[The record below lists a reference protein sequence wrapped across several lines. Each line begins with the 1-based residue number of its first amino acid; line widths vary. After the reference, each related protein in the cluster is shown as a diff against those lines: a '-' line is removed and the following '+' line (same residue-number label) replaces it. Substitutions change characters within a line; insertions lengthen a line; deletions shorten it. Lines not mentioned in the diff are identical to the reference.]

1 MLAAI
6 LFPILIVVAT
16 GLYIFVHRALSEAAR
31 DELRRRYAVFSAYG
45 VSLAAPVSYLR
56 RALRGFE
63 AVQPGPMS
71 SAEDFRRYRGEQGEL
86 AVMLRLA
93 NAGVLAVYW
102 GVYIRGRDGRT
113 CEVDHLV
120 VLPEGVLL
128 LETKNLRGIWEGVGT
143 AVWRKKG
150 PGSNFRIMRSPVEQ
164 ALRARSILTG
174 VLRDLGLVVPIGSI
188 VLYSTQAQ
196 LRGADPRVPMFPI
209 DSVREAVAMA
219 RGCGKAAPSALP
231 ALLRF
236 MRELA
241 SAGVYPSFYDR
252 QALLNLVVARS

>member
-1 MLAAI
+1 MLTAI
-6 LFPILIVVAT
+6 WFPILIVAAS
-16 GLYIFVHRALSEAAR
+16 GIYLFVHRALTEAAR

-71 SAEDFRRYRGEQGEL
+71 SAEDFRRYQGEQGEL

-93 NAGVLAVYW
+93 NAGALAVYW
-102 GVYIRGRDGRT
+102 GVYVHGRDGRI
-113 CEVDHLV
+113 CEIDHLV
-120 VLPEGVLL
+120 VLPEGLLL
-128 LETKNLRGIWEGVGT
+128 LETKNLRGVWEGVGT
-143 AVWRKKG
+143 AVWRKKE

-188 VLYSTQAQ
+188 ILYGTRAQ

-209 DSVREAVAMA
+209 DSVQEAVAMA
-219 RGCGKAAPSALP
+219 RRLGRTAPNAMP

-241 SAGVYPSFYDR
+241 AVGVYPSFYDR
-252 QALLNLVVARS
+252 QALLNLVAVRS